1 VVLTEDA
8 LVVDGGEPL
17 GVSGRLLPDGRVQVT
32 LAGRT
37 STWHTALDAGQVWV
51 GAGGSAWALHEQ
63 PRSLRA
69 DDTHAHHGDVTSPM
83 PGSVI
88 AVHAGE
94 GDSVTKG
101 QPLVVVEAMKMEHTL
116 TAPLDGTVEQLLVR
130 VGQQV
135 KVDELLVTV
144 TA

>member
-1 VVLTEDA
+1 M
-8 LVVDGGEPL
+8 
-17 GVSGRLLPDGRVQVT
+17 DGRT
-32 LAGRT
+32 T
-37 STWHTALDAGQVWV
+37 TWHLATDGDTVWV
-51 GAGGSAWALHEQ
+51 GGAGAAWPLHEQ

-69 DDTHAHHGDVTSPM
+69 EDAHAHDGDISSPM

-88 AVHAGE
+88 AVHAEAGTP
-94 GDSVTKG
+94 VTKG

-116 TAPLDGTVEQLLVR
+116 TAPLDGTVGEVLVR